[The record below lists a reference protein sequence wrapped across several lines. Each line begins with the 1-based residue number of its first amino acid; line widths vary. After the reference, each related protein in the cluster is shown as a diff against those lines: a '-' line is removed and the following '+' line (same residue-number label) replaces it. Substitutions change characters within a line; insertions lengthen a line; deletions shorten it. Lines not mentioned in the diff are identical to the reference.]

1 MSIEF
6 SQELDAPIITPT
18 LTGQDAGEVESV
30 RASLADTPARRKQ
43 KETSQS
49 TLKPPG
55 GGGNPW
61 TTHFSTALPAWA
73 KPP

>member
-18 LTGQDAGEVESV
+18 LTGQDAGEV
-30 RASLADTPARRKQ
+30 SLPARRKQ

>member
-6 SQELDAPIITPT
+6 SQELDAPIIIPT
-18 LTGQDAGEVESV
+18 LTGQDAGEVSL
-30 RASLADTPARRKQ
+30 RPKLLADYTGQEKS
-43 KETSQS
+43 KGNLSV
-49 TLKPPG
+49 

>member
-18 LTGQDAGEVESV
+18 LTGQDAGEV
-30 RASLADTPARRKQ
+30 RQITPARRKQ